1 MGTVAVINTTPYNLQ
16 PVPEVGKEYHIFDDG
31 KINPS
36 GHYLAKVVELISPED
51 AKEIT
56 NLIDTWNSEK
66 AECDWLFA
74 EASDY
79 FVRAKADKYDLDS
92 LYFVRTKDGGWF
104 SLDFPH
110 IWMGVRL
117 DIDGSLYEQMKELYN
132 VEE

>member
-1 MGTVAVINTTPYNLQ
+1 MGTVTAINTTPHNIQ

-31 KINPS
+31 KINPNR
-36 GHYLAKVVELISPED
+36 HYLAKVVELISPED

-66 AECDWLFA
+66 VECDWLFA
-74 EASDY
+74 ETTDY

-117 DIDGSLYEQMKELYN
+117 DIDGSLYEQMKEWYN